1 VARTTLSALRRSIAA
16 VTLVVATAIAAT
28 AAAEGAERPPARLAV
43 LSPSAAETLVI
54 LGVGD
59 EIVAVGDWVR
69 WPPEL
74 ALRPRLGAF
83 DAPSEEALL
92 ALGVDTLIT
101 TASEAGREGRQR
113 LARLGVRVV
122 EIDTSTLAGALDAIA
137 TLGQLVD
144 RRDAA
149 QGLAKRLRDG
159 LDAIRARAAGAP
171 RPRVLVVVGREPL
184 YVAGPGSHL
193 GELVTIAG
201 GVNVAAD
208 VGSTY
213 ALVSLEAMLTR
224 APEVILDVA
233 DEGAGGPFG
242 ARAGDWARWSFL
254 PAVADG
260 RVWFLDPSRLTVPGP
275 RLVEMAALF
284 ARVLHPEL
292 FGAPTAEDFTPLV
305 PGALP

>member
-1 VARTTLSALRRSIAA
+1 VARPPLSALRRGVAA
-16 VTLVVATAIAAT
+16 VALVVATSASAAVV
-28 AAAEGAERPPARLAV
+28 ERPPARLAV
-43 LSPSAAETLVI
+43 LSPSAAETLVA
-54 LGVGD
+54 LGVEG

-74 ALRPRLGAF
+74 AGRPRLGAF

-92 ALGVDTLIT
+92 ALGVDTLVT

-113 LARLGVRVV
+113 LARLGVRVIEV
-122 EIDTSTLAGALDAIA
+122 DTSTLAGALEAIV
-137 TLGQLVD
+137 TLGNLVD
-144 RRDAA
+144 RREAA
-149 QGLAKRLRDG
+149 QALEKRLRDG
-159 LDAIRARAAGAP
+159 LDAIRARAAGAA

-193 GELVTIAG
+193 DELVAIAG

-242 ARAGDWARWSFL
+242 ARAGEWARWTFL
-254 PAVADG
+254 PAVAGG
-260 RVWFLDPSRLTVPGP
+260 RVWFLDPSRLAVPGP
-275 RLVEMAALF
+275 RLVEMAALV
-284 ARVLHPEL
+284 ARVIHPEI
-292 FGAPTAEDFTPLV
+292 FGQPTAGDLAPLV